1 MKKKISLKKM
11 LSTAAA
17 LAVSASTLLSA
28 FNVQAAFSDVPEDYS
43 YKKAITTLSKLNV
56 INGYE
61 DGTFAPNKDITRAE
75 FTKLLIYMLGYG
87 NISTTT
93 TRFIDLAENHWAN
106 ANISTAYDLGI
117 VNGYSDTLFGP
128 DNAVTYE
135 QALKMVVC
143 ALGYQNAAEAMGGY
157 PDGYIAEAVSLKLTD
172 GVTASAYT
180 DNASRGLVAQ
190 VMYNALEIDMYELNG
205 NKYVSTGKNILND
218 YLDTYIIKGTVVGVE
233 ESITIDCQA
242 SLNPGFIAIDE
253 ATTGDE
259 YVIDYT
265 QYTTSLAEM
274 TDYLGKTV
282 QIYYRKDGNSED
294 LFLIDIDNETY
305 KNSEFSI
312 MYYNIDSFDGSTLKY
327 YKDDSNKK
335 NTIKLDTSSLTIR
348 YNGKSI
354 QNDVTIS
361 GTTINDEG
369 NSASISKYCSPSEAL
384 AEWLDPD
391 SDYFIYGTI
400 KFTDTG
406 STGKY
411 NIVDIYDYDT
421 IVANAAPSSS
431 DYRISDKTITGNYL
445 VLNPDSAEYKF
456 TLTKNGSKIATT
468 SIAAGDVISYAKSLD
483 SDDYYYT
490 VYDTAKSVSGTITS
504 LNISDAADEKT
515 VSIDNVEYR
524 ITDRFLSYMKNK
536 EQVTLETGSTITAYL
551 DMLGSLEW
559 GTINKS
565 TTYYPY
571 AYVIDVAQDGEDY
584 YLKMFAP
591 TSGNITSFTSS
602 TAYSVKSYKIADSPK
617 LNSKKSSPESIVAQL
632 AANAAVANLDTQIAG
647 ASIKTTNYNQLVRV
661 FFSGNE
667 IANIITFDASND
679 GNKNTD
685 TSKLVRFQAMNPETK
700 YYVSASSVKSTAS
713 STGATMYSI
722 KSTTP
727 LFVIPKDRN
736 DTASY
741 SLKSSITTNSMTSGG
756 SYYVD
761 AYDLDDTKYPACLLI
776 YNSSLKSGTA
786 ITYSTA
792 YRLIYDKI
800 NQEVD
805 SDGDVVD
812 KLYTYNSATT
822 KSSTTIASSP
832 EKDFSL
838 LGKGDIVLVGS
849 NGDKELD
856 TYMHVQDYDEI
867 KSVLAGETV
876 LVTDNEGNEKYERF
890 NWTATQEQNEENNWQ
905 KYKFDFRYPKAS
917 VTDLDNY
924 WVTGGNN
931 TGISSRAFMC
941 NVLQVLDSESMIY
954 VTPSGFDES
963 GNLSG
968 DYITIKISS
977 STKIIR
983 YDSIEDEFTPYAEG
997 TESTALAITDLKGA
1011 EDYGDG
1017 CSKIL
1022 LTYVSGT
1029 TTSSSSAPTAKFIVI
1044 YQ

>member
-1 MKKKISLKKM
+1 MNEKISLKRM
-11 LSTAAA
+11 LSSAAA

-56 INGYE
+56 IDGYE
-61 DGTFAPNKDITRAE
+61 DGTFGPNKDITRAE
-75 FTKLLIYMLGYG
+75 FTKLIVYMLGYG

-93 TRFIDLAENHWAN
+93 TQFNDLAADHWAN
-106 ANISTAYDLGI
+106 ANIATAYDLGI
-117 VNGYSDTLFGP
+117 VNGYSDTEFGP

-143 ALGYQNAAEAMGGY
+143 ALGYQNSAEAMGGY

-172 GVTASAYT
+172 GITASAYT

-205 NKYVSTGKNILND
+205 NKYVSSGKNLLND

-233 ESITIDCQA
+233 DSVTIDCQA

-265 QYTTSLAEM
+265 QYTTSLAAM
-274 TDYLGKTV
+274 TEYLGKTV

-305 KNSEFSI
+305 KNSELSV
-312 MYYNIDSFDGSTLKY
+312 MYYDVESFGGNTFKY
-327 YKDDSNKK
+327 YVNGTNKK
-335 NTIKLDTSSLTIR
+335 ETVKLDPTSLTIR

-354 QNDVTIS
+354 QNNVTIS
-361 GTTINDEG
+361 ATTVNAEG
-369 NSASISKYCSPSEAL
+369 NSIAISKDCTPSEAL
-384 AEWLDPD
+384 AEWLNPD

-400 KFTDTG
+400 KFIDTG

-421 IVANAAPSSS
+421 IVANASPSAS

-445 VLNPDSAEYKF
+445 ILDPDSVDYTF
-456 TLTKNGSKIATT
+456 SLTKNNTAIATT
-468 SIAAGDVISYAKSLD
+468 SIAAGDVINYAKSLD

-490 VYDTAKSVSGTITS
+490 VYDTAKSVKGTITS
-504 LNISDAADEKT
+504 LNIGDTADEKT
-515 VSIDNVEYR
+515 LSIDNVEYR
-524 ITDRFLSYMKNK
+524 VTDRFLTYMKNK
-536 EQVTLETGSTITAYL
+536 EQVTLETGSVITAYL
-551 DMLGSLEW
+551 DIFGSLEW
-559 GTINKS
+559 GTISKS

-571 AYVIDVAQDGEDY
+571 AYIIDAAQDGEDY

-591 TSGNITSFTSS
+591 TNGNITSFTSS
-602 TAYSVKSYKIADSPK
+602 TAYSIKSYKIADSPK
-617 LNSKKSSPESIVAQL
+617 LNSKKSSPEAIIAQL
-632 AANAAVANLDTQIAG
+632 AANAAAANLDTQISG
-647 ASIKTTNYNQLVRV
+647 ASIKTTDYNQLVRIL
-661 FFSGNE
+661 FSGNE
-667 IANIITFDASND
+667 IANIVIFDTAND
-679 GNKNTD
+679 GNRNSD

-700 YYVSASSVKSTAS
+700 YYVTSSSVKNTSK
-713 STGATMYSI
+713 STGTTMYSI
-722 KSTTP
+722 KTTTP
-727 LFVIPKDRN
+727 LFVIPKDRT

-741 SLKSSITTNSMTSGG
+741 SLKSAITTNSMASSGT
-756 SYYVD
+756 YYVD
-761 AYDLDDTKYPACLLI
+761 AYDVDDAKYPACLLV
-776 YNSSLKSGTA
+776 YNSNFKSGTA

-832 EKDFSL
+832 ENDFSR

-849 NGDKELD
+849 NSDKELD
-856 TYMHVQDYDEI
+856 TYMQAQDYDEI
-867 KSVLAGETV
+867 KAVLGGETV
-876 LVTDNEGNEKYERF
+876 LVTDDEGNEKYERF
-890 NWTATQEQNEENNWQ
+890 NWTAEQEQTEENNWQ
-905 KYKFDFRYPKAS
+905 KYKFDFRYPKTE
-917 VTDLDNY
+917 VTDLDDY
-924 WVTGGNN
+924 WVTGGNY

-941 NVLQVLDSESMIY
+941 NVLQVLDAENLIY
-954 VTPSGFDES
+954 VTPNGFDES
-963 GNLSG
+963 GNLPS
-968 DYITIKISS
+968 DYTEIKVSS

-983 YDSIEDEFTPYAEG
+983 YDSLEDEFTPYAEG

-1022 LTYVSGT
+1022 LTYVSGSK
-1029 TTSSSSAPTAKFIVI
+1029 TTSSATPTAKFIVI